1 MTIES
6 QVTTP
11 EVTEIPSGDAA
22 VNPEVA
28 VQEHVDAPE
37 GGEVTSTKPEL
48 TEAERQ
54 AKALQRRVDR
64 LTRERYQLR
73 AENDQLRTRGQP
85 QPSDEQEVL
94 TPEEVDRRA
103 TEKARQMT
111 EAQRVN
117 DRCNEIAKQGAK
129 EFKADFNK
137 ALEEV
142 ASITPLFDAQT
153 RPTPLMQAILET
165 DEPHKVL
172 HYLGTNPDVAEEIAD
187 MSPLR
192 AARKLGQIERDMA
205 AKPEPK
211 PSNAPK
217 PLQPVK
223 AAAAGGSPDPSKDP
237 EGWAKWRNEQMRGA
251 SK

>member
-1 MTIES
+1 MTTEI

-28 VQEHVDAPE
+28 GQENVETPA
-37 GGEVTSTKPEL
+37 GGEGKPEP

-73 AENDQLRTRGQP
+73 AENENLRTRSQP
-85 QPSDEQEVL
+85 QAADEQETL

-103 TEKARQMT
+103 EEKARAMT

-117 DRCNEIAKQGAK
+117 DRCNEIAKQGEK
-129 EFKADFNK
+129 EFKADFDK
-137 ALEEV
+137 ALKEV
-142 ASITPLFDAQT
+142 SSIAPLFDAKT
-153 RPTPLMQAILET
+153 GKPEPLMQAILET

-172 HYLGTNPDVAEEIAD
+172 HYLGMHPDVAEEIAD

-205 AKPEPK
+205 TKPEPK

-217 PLQPVK
+217 PLSPVK
-223 AAAAGGSPDPSKDP
+223 AAAAGSSPDPSKDP
-237 EGWAKWRNEQMRGA
+237 EGWAKWRNEQLRGTR
-251 SK
+251 K